1 MKTSAAILLSLI
13 AGGAT
18 AANTVSPRHYP
29 IYEGNRGFEETANF
43 SESSRLEEPKPDKNG
58 CSEGQQIAVPSYIHP
73 KDNPTAWKQLIAYDR
88 TKVSILVANVV
99 NGPNV
104 SINHDWST
112 TIHNAS
118 MAGKKVLGYV
128 RTGYLGQNA
137 NNFTTLDGARDM
149 ESWVQQIQKDVDTWY
164 FQYGESIGGIFFDE
178 GLPECGRDNEY
189 ADLYARINNY
199 TKRKYPTAFTALNP
213 GLAVPRCYEST
224 MDTLMTYENSYDTYI
239 NKYVPNNWT
248 ATDPY
253 KIWHVVYGV
262 PEHEVKRVTD
272 LACERGA
279 GLVQVTDGIQP
290 NPYNTLP
297 KDGYMRKLMD
307 SVAGG
312 DPLIGSPPS
321 SLRVR
326 AENKKTKCL
335 RSPSTGGASAASFS
349 AFAAIL
355 AAVIAL

>member
-1 MKTSAAILLSLI
+1 MKASTIVLSL
-13 AGGAT
+13 
-18 AANTVSPRHYP
+18 AASVAASAISPRHYP
-29 IYEGNRGFEETANF
+29 IFEGTQGFEETTSLA
-43 SESSRLEEPKPDKNG
+43 ESSRWPEPVKDKHG

-73 KDNPTAWKQLIAYDR
+73 KDNPTAWKQLIHYD
-88 TKVSILVANVV
+88 KSKLSILVANIV
-99 NGPNV
+99 NGPDTT
-104 SINHDWST
+104 INQDWSYA
-112 TIHNAS
+112 IRNAS

-137 NNFTTLDGARDM
+137 QNFTTLDGSHEM

-178 GLPECGRDNEY
+178 GMHECGPDNAY
-189 ADLYARINNY
+189 ADIYTRINNY

-248 ATDPY
+248 ANDPH
-253 KIWHVVYGV
+253 KIWHVVYNV
-262 PEHEVKRVTD
+262 PQNEVKRVTD

-279 GLVQVTDGIQP
+279 GLVQVTDGVLP

-307 SVAGG
+307 AVAGG
-312 DPLIGSPPS
+312 DPLIGAPAS

-326 AENKKTKCL
+326 ADQKSPKCL
-335 RSPSTGGASAASFS
+335 RKPFTAGAAGNAASIS
-349 AFAAIL
+349 ALSVAIL
-355 AAVIAL
+355 AAALAL